1 MAEPGGSSNP
11 RDSDDSQNEADSADD
26 LAKGSDARSAQL
38 TLISILLGV
47 ILAALL
53 AGLPHGATTFAL
65 TAVTL
70 DLGEAARVVTVLLLG
85 ILLWLEYTWNTLARL
100 ATATPA
106 HNLTYF
112 ALAMV
117 ASGAA
122 LAVSDFRAWFAWLC
136 ALAFSG
142 IVAAIVNRTTFPK
155 SWDQSIVRRLI
166 FLDYVELALYVLVG
180 LAAGAITWL
189 SYADDTPWSIPAT
202 TQVWLCV
209 SVAVLA
215 ALNLIMQARLYI
227 PMVRRAW
234 TTRSTGPMR

>member
-1 MAEPGGSSNP
+1 MIKLGESSDPDNT
-11 RDSDDSQNEADSADD
+11 QNSLNETDSADD
-26 LAKGSDARSAQL
+26 LATGSDARSAQL

-47 ILAALL
+47 ILAALFT
-53 AGLPHGATTFAL
+53 GLPHGAATFAL
-65 TAVTL
+65 TVVTL
-70 DLGEAARVVTVLLLG
+70 DLGEAARVVTVLLLA

-100 ATATPA
+100 ATTTPA

-117 ASGAA
+117 ASGTA

-136 ALAFSG
+136 ALACSG
-142 IVAAIVNRTTFPK
+142 IVLAIVNRTTFPK
-155 SWDQSIVRRLI
+155 SWNQRIVRRLI
-166 FLDYVELALYVLVG
+166 FLDYVELTLYILVG
-180 LAAGAITWL
+180 LAAGAIAWL

-202 TQVWLCV
+202 AQVWLCV

-215 ALNLIMQARLYI
+215 AFNLIMQARLYI

-234 TTRSTGPMR
+234 TTRSKGL